1 MKLFF
6 PALSILALLN
16 LSACTSKDEG
26 SSKQEAPK
34 AKLFEEQRAV
44 LEDAKGV
51 NKAQQQ
57 QNEEQKKA
65 IEQQT
70 Q

>member
-1 MKLFF
+1 MKNF
-6 PALSILALLN
+6 ALAVALLSLSN
-16 LSACTSKDEG
+16 LSACQPKEAVPP
-26 SSKQEAPK
+26 KEEAPK
-34 AKLFEEQRAV
+34 AKLFEEQRGV

-51 NKAQQQ
+51 DKAQQQ
-57 QNEEQKKA
+57 QAEEQKKA